1 MYNSILNN
9 SLKSFLSLFCICSL
23 KGNITDLIANDKTRK
38 SAMSLVELLLRAAPL
53 QTSAGDT
60 SPSDLA
66 GAQDQVIQLME
77 MAQTLDKREI
87 LLKTQILNIISHAF
101 ETTPSMR
108 NSFRSFGGYVTL
120 ISVLVSLEEI
130 YTELTSADGITT
142 SEGVAIQEKEV
153 DGLVEAVL
161 DLLRKSMTGSSINGR
176 HFIKNVTYGSLENA
190 IKMTGVLQNL
200 QSTSKLFGTLLAFA
214 TDRDEFKNIFVPS
227 NQLDENQP
235 STTNDVMTVSIET
248 RLNSSSVRLVNADVM
263 ISIMN
268 LQKEIGANHE
278 LSTQIFTSVLTLACG
293 SRHNQILLNRNGM
306 ILHLLERLYPKPTMF
321 ELSDVFEEHALTDAE
336 RHILTRLL
344 QRLTALGMSY
354 AELRYLFEAFEDQ
367 QSKTISLTKKSS
379 AIFLDT
385 LRHSVESSRW
395 PNFIHLD
402 LAAKQTSTITLD
414 HVLPFPP
421 SSGYTLLFWIH
432 IEKQTESSRLTILDV
447 IQNGET
453 KLSIAVD
460 GQTRHLHIEVQ
471 GRKQIMSFDAFQ
483 FQPNYW
489 YHIGLVHNRSRLGLT
504 SSIMALY
511 VNGSFLEQIRC
522 PYNLS
527 SGSPQSKLIFGGLAP
542 ENLHVEN
549 RQVVWDLGPSYIIE
563 DTLDS
568 DIVNL
573 LFNVGARYTALF
585 QDSLKQFQSYE
596 TSTTLF
602 LKLRSLSKASSKG
615 DSSHSAFV
623 EAMRG
628 IGSTVIP
635 EQKIVVALFA
645 GNTLFEDAESM
656 IYPCNE
662 GIKRFLASRNNFG
675 NVTLNSAV
683 PKINKALWQPNGLA
697 YLLGSPLVVRPA
709 SVDDVL
715 WKVGG
720 FSAVLKLVEVA
731 EVCYL
736 KQNCMVSKQC

>member
-1 MYNSILNN
+1 
-9 SLKSFLSLFCICSL
+9 
-23 KGNITDLIANDKTRK
+23 
-38 SAMSLVELLLRAAPL
+38 MSLVELLLRAAPM
-53 QTSAGDT
+53 QTSGGDT
-60 SPSDLA
+60 SPSSLSDVA

-87 LLKTQILNIISHAF
+87 LLKTQILNVISHAF
-101 ETTPSMR
+101 KTTPSMR

-120 ISVLVSLEEI
+120 ISVLVSLENI
-130 YTELTSADGITT
+130 YIELTSAGGIAT

-153 DGLVEAVL
+153 DDLVEAVL
-161 DLLRKSMTGSSINGR
+161 NLLRKSMTGSPINCR
-176 HFIKNVTYGSLENA
+176 HFTKNVTYGSLENA
-190 IKMTGVLQNL
+190 IKMTGVLKKL
-200 QSTSKLFGTLLAFA
+200 SSTYRLFGTLLAFA
-214 TDRDEFKNIFVPS
+214 TDRDEFKNIFVLS
-227 NQLDENQP
+227 NQSTEHRP
-235 STTNDVMTVSIET
+235 SDTNDALTVSIEKE
-248 RLNSSSVRLVNADVM
+248 LGSSSVRLVNADIIV
-263 ISIMN
+263 SIMN
-268 LQKEIGANHE
+268 LQKEVGTNHE
-278 LSTQIFTSVLTLACG
+278 LSNQIFTSVLTLACG
-293 SRHNQILLNRNGM
+293 NRHNQILLNRNGM

-336 RHILTRLL
+336 RQILTRLL

-367 QSKTISLTKKSS
+367 QSKTVSLAKKSS
-379 AIFLDT
+379 LTFLDT
-385 LRHSVESSRW
+385 LRYSVESSRW

-402 LAAKQTSTITLD
+402 LSAKQTSAVTLD

-421 SSGYTLLFWIH
+421 NSGYTLLFWVH
-432 IEKQTESSRLTILDV
+432 IERQSASSRLTILDV

-453 KLSIAVD
+453 KLSIALD
-460 GQTRHLHIEVQ
+460 GQTQHLQIEVQ
-471 GRKQIMSFDAFQ
+471 GRKQVMAFNTFQ

-489 YHIGLVHNRSRLGLT
+489 YHIALVHNRSRLGLT
-504 SSIMALY
+504 SSTMALY

-527 SGSPQSKLIFGGLAP
+527 SGSPQSKLVFGGLASETLP
-542 ENLHVEN
+542 VQK
-549 RQVVWDLGPSYIIE
+549 RQMVWDLGPSYIIE

-596 TSTTLF
+596 TSTALF

-628 IGSTVIP
+628 IGSTVLP

-645 GNTLFEDAESM
+645 GNTISEDAESM

-662 GIKRFLASRNNFG
+662 GIKRFLASRTDFG
-675 NVTLNSAV
+675 DVTLNSAV

-697 YLLGSPLVVRPA
+697 HLLGSPLVVRPA

-731 EVCYL
+731 EVYL
-736 KQNCMVSKQC
+736 FFLQRKC

>member
-1 MYNSILNN
+1 
-9 SLKSFLSLFCICSL
+9 
-23 KGNITDLIANDKTRK
+23 
-38 SAMSLVELLLRAAPL
+38 
-53 QTSAGDT
+53 
-60 SPSDLA
+60 
-66 GAQDQVIQLME
+66 
-77 MAQTLDKREI
+77 
-87 LLKTQILNIISHAF
+87 
-101 ETTPSMR
+101 
-108 NSFRSFGGYVTL
+108 
-120 ISVLVSLEEI
+120 
-130 YTELTSADGITT
+130 
-142 SEGVAIQEKEV
+142 
-153 DGLVEAVL
+153 
-161 DLLRKSMTGSSINGR
+161 
-176 HFIKNVTYGSLENA
+176 
-190 IKMTGVLQNL
+190 MTGVLKNPT
-200 QSTSKLFGTLLAFA
+200 STCKLFGTLLAFA
-214 TDRDEFKNIFVPS
+214 TDRDEFKNIFVSS
-227 NQLDENQP
+227 NQLTEHHP
-235 STTNDVMTVSIET
+235 SNTNDAMTVSIEK
-248 RLNSSSVRLVNADVM
+248 RLGSSSARLVNADVM

-268 LQKEIGANHE
+268 LQKEVGTNHE
-278 LSTQIFTSVLTLACG
+278 LSTQIFTSVLTFAC
-293 SRHNQILLNRNGM
+293 SNRHNQILLNRNGM

-336 RHILTRLL
+336 RQILTRLL

-367 QSKTISLTKKSS
+367 QSKTVSLAKKSS
-379 AIFLDT
+379 LTFLDT
-385 LRHSVESSRW
+385 LRYSVESSRW

-402 LAAKQTSTITLD
+402 LSAKQTSAITLD

-421 SSGYTLLFWIH
+421 NSGYTLLFWIH
-432 IEKQTESSRLTILDV
+432 IEKQSASSRLTILDV

-453 KLSIAVD
+453 KLSIAVN
-460 GQTRHLHIEVQ
+460 GQTQHLQIEVQ
-471 GRKQIMSFDAFQ
+471 GRKQVMAFNAFQ

-489 YHIGLVHNRSRLGLT
+489 YHIALVHNRSRLGLT

-527 SGSPQSKLIFGGLAP
+527 SGSPQSKLVFGGLPSETLPA
-542 ENLHVEN
+542 EN

-596 TSTTLF
+596 TSTALF
-602 LKLRSLSKASSKG
+602 LKLRSLSKASNKG

-628 IGSTVIP
+628 IGSTVLP

-645 GNTLFEDAESM
+645 GNTISEDAESM

-662 GIKRFLASRNNFG
+662 GIKRFLASRTNFG
-675 NVTLNSAV
+675 DVTLNSAV
-683 PKINKALWQPNGLA
+683 PKINKALWQPSGLA
-697 YLLGSPLVVRPA
+697 HLLGSPLVVRPA

-731 EVCYL
+731 EVTIFFFKAYDEWRASNADNTTIDARYSL
-736 KQNCMVSKQC
+736 QNVRYSL